1 MDELIISAL
10 GASKEVVEQLYKESP
25 VVVAVSRLD
34 DIFTP
39 LYVSSNIHSVL
50 LLDEKTAV
58 GKNKFFYDIVFV
70 DDRPLYSKAIDEFVN
85 NHEISEFEFPPYRIT
100 DSNNRFVWVYDK
112 KCKIYDNTGNVI
124 AVRTKLQNVTD
135 KIKLERAH
143 TIVEEITQAII
154 SLNKFTD
161 LFHFV
166 EKIFNEVI
174 DVDNYYIAKIE
185 ENQYLNF
192 ILFYDQFDKSP
203 GKRKFKN
210 GITEYLI
217 RKGESLLLSAQD
229 ITRLNQKGEIDII
242 GSVPE
247 FWAGFPIKIKNEVFG
262 VLAVQR
268 YNFNPFSESEIDL
281 MSVFANEL
289 SYAITLISQREK
301 LLNDENALRKS
312 NAILDILYRISNVS
326 GNTSNDI
333 TKVLETVIGELRKVF
348 PESLWIRIKLPD
360 SEFTT
365 ENFINNKRIYSVKI
379 NTPDKTNCFIEIGQV
394 ESDDAK
400 FMFDESDYKLLDETV
415 DRIEDYFYRK
425 NAMRV
430 LEESELKFRSIIHF
444 ASDAIIII
452 DDNGLV
458 VDSNQSVENTFGFE
472 RKEVKGKNIEI
483 LIPSEENKKS
493 IFEIFEEQMIS
504 ENSSQAELFCRKE
517 DNSVFPAEVSFGSW
531 VVGRKR
537 NYALFIRDITEKIRV
552 GNQLALSRKMEAI
565 GALAAGIAHEI
576 NTPMQFISDN
586 TNFIKESF
594 ESFSEYLME
603 LNLKLLEDENIT
615 IEELQ
620 EFNKQKE
627 EELDLN
633 FLMEEIPEAIGQTI
647 EGIERVTK
655 IIKSMKEFSHPSSK
669 DKVLTDLN
677 KNIENTVT
685 ITKNEWKYAAEV
697 EMNLSSELPL
707 VKCLP
712 DEINQVLLNI
722 TVNAAQA
729 IEEKLGKHPESK
741 GKISFS
747 TFVEGDFAVITIE
760 DSGIGIPKENL
771 QKIFDPFFT
780 TKDIGRGTG
789 QGLAIAM
796 DIIVN
801 KHGGILDVESE
812 PNVGSKF
819 TIKLPIGGSE

>member
-1 MDELIISAL
+1 
-10 GASKEVVEQLYKESP
+10 
-25 VVVAVSRLD
+25 
-34 DIFTP
+34 
-39 LYVSSNIHSVL
+39 
-50 LLDEKTAV
+50 
-58 GKNKFFYDIVFV
+58 
-70 DDRPLYSKAIDEFVN
+70 
-85 NHEISEFEFPPYRIT
+85 
-100 DSNNRFVWVYDK
+100 
-112 KCKIYDNTGNVI
+112 
-124 AVRTKLQNVTD
+124 
-135 KIKLERAH
+135 
-143 TIVEEITQAII
+143 
-154 SLNKFTD
+154 
-161 LFHFV
+161 
-166 EKIFNEVI
+166 
-174 DVDNYYIAKIE
+174 
-185 ENQYLNF
+185 
-192 ILFYDQFDKSP
+192 
-203 GKRKFKN
+203 
-210 GITEYLI
+210 
-217 RKGESLLLSAQD
+217 
-229 ITRLNQKGEIDII
+229 
-242 GSVPE
+242 
-247 FWAGFPIKIKNEVFG
+247 
-262 VLAVQR
+262 
-268 YNFNPFSESEIDL
+268 
-281 MSVFANEL
+281 
-289 SYAITLISQREK
+289 
-301 LLNDENALRKS
+301 
-312 NAILDILYRISNVS
+312 
-326 GNTSNDI
+326 
-333 TKVLETVIGELRKVF
+333 
-348 PESLWIRIKLPD
+348 
-360 SEFTT
+360 
-365 ENFINNKRIYSVKI
+365 
-379 NTPDKTNCFIEIGQV
+379 
-394 ESDDAK
+394 
-400 FMFDESDYKLLDETV
+400 
-415 DRIEDYFYRK
+415 
-425 NAMRV
+425 
-430 LEESELKFRSIIHF
+430 
-444 ASDAIIII
+444 
-452 DDNGLV
+452 
-458 VDSNQSVENTFGFE
+458 
-472 RKEVKGKNIEI
+472 
-483 LIPSEENKKS
+483 
-493 IFEIFEEQMIS
+493 
-504 ENSSQAELFCRKE
+504 
-517 DNSVFPAEVSFGSW
+517 
-531 VVGRKR
+531 
-537 NYALFIRDITEKIRV
+537 
-552 GNQLALSRKMEAI
+552 MEAI